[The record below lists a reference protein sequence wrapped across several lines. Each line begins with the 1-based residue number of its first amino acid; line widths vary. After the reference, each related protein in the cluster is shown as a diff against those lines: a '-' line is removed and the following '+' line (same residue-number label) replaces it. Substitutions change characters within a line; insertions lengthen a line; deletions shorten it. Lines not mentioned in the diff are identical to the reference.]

1 MGVTK
6 GENMKT
12 LNFIDKSNWPDGPWK
27 NEPDKVTWIDEETGL
42 DCMARRAPSVGAWCG
57 YVGIKEGHPLYGKNY
72 VGCTED
78 DIVVHGGITYSA
90 YCQEEEKETGIC
102 HITKDDDKIYWIGF
116 DCAHFND
123 MSPLM
128 PAMPFFSD
136 ITYKDLEY
144 VKNECKELAR
154 QLKEI
159 ENAR

>member
-1 MGVTK
+1 
-6 GENMKT
+6 MKT
-12 LNFIDKSNWPDGPWK
+12 LNFIEKSNWPDGPWK

-57 YVGIKEGHPLYGKNY
+57 YVGIKEGHPLYGKSYSSSEFLN
-72 VGCTED
+72 
-78 DIVVHGGITYSA
+78 IIVHGDLSYSD

-102 HITKDDDKIYWIGF
+102 HISEDDDKVYWIGF
-116 DCAHFND
+116 DCAHGSD
-123 MSPLM
+123 VAPIMSETMSFLFP
-128 PAMPFFSD
+128 D

-159 ENAR
+159 ENTK